1 MYNEKKGSEIMSE
14 VRMPTQK
21 RSIEKRD
28 RIIKMG
34 FELMCN
40 QGYYATNTA
49 DIAKYANV
57 STGIIYQ
64 YFNDK
69 REIFIEGARR
79 YSDEIM
85 FPIFMLIDENEKLP
99 VDLKSFFK
107 KIIETNK
114 KQHTSSK
121 RAHQEISA
129 LEHLDEDV
137 GAIFKNS
144 EITFSDKLYHLFIN
158 NGFCEEG
165 LKEKMHLIVNWID
178 NLAHEE
184 VYHKHSNLDYIVMEE
199 IVIEAILNILK

>member
-1 MYNEKKGSEIMSE
+1 
-14 VRMPTQK
+14 MPTQK

-40 QGYYATNTA
+40 QGYYDTNTV

-69 REIFIEGARR
+69 REIFIEGAKQ

-85 FPIFMLIDENEKLP
+85 FPIFMLIDEHEKLP
-99 VDLKSFFK
+99 DDLKSFFK

-114 KQHTSSK
+114 TS
-121 RAHQEISA
+121 
-129 LEHLDEDV
+129 
-137 GAIFKNS
+137 IF
-144 EITFSDKLYHLFIN
+144 
-158 NGFCEEG
+158 
-165 LKEKMHLIVNWID
+165 
-178 NLAHEE
+178 
-184 VYHKHSNLDYIVMEE
+184 
-199 IVIEAILNILK
+199 

>member
-1 MYNEKKGSEIMSE
+1 MSE

-21 RSIEKRD
+21 RSIEKRN

-40 QGYYATNTA
+40 QGYYDTNTV

-69 REIFIEGARR
+69 REIFIEGARQ

-85 FPIFMLIDENEKLP
+85 FPIFMLIDEHEKLP
-99 VDLKSFFK
+99 DDLREFFK
-107 KIIETNK
+107 KIIEINK

-121 RAHQEISA
+121 RAHQEIMA
-129 LEHLDEDV
+129 LEHLDEEV
-137 GAIFKNS
+137 GSIFKNS
-144 EITFSDKLYHLFIN
+144 EITFSNKLYHLFVH
-158 NGFCEEG
+158 NGFGKDG

-184 VYHKHSNLDYIVMEE
+184 VYHKHVNLDYEVMED
-199 IVIEAILNILK
+199 IVIETILNILK

>member
-1 MYNEKKGSEIMSE
+1 MSE

-40 QGYYATNTA
+40 QGYYDTNTV

-69 REIFIEGARR
+69 REIFIEGAKQ

-85 FPIFMLIDENEKLP
+85 FPIFMLIDEHEKLP
-99 VDLKSFFK
+99 DDLKSFFK

-121 RAHQEISA
+121 RAHQEITA
-129 LEHLDEDV
+129 LEHLDEEV
-137 GAIFKNS
+137 GSIFKNS
-144 EITFSDKLYHLFIN
+144 EIAFSDKLYHLFVH
-158 NGFCEEG
+158 NGFGKDG

-184 VYHKHSNLDYIVMEE
+184 VYHKHVNLDYEVMED

>member
-1 MYNEKKGSEIMSE
+1 MSE

-40 QGYYATNTA
+40 QGYYDTNTI

-69 REIFIEGARR
+69 REIFIEGARQ

-85 FPIFMLIDENEKLP
+85 FPIFMLIDEHEKLP
-99 VDLKSFFK
+99 DDLRGFFK
-107 KIIETNK
+107 KIIEINK

-121 RAHQEISA
+121 RAHQEITA
-129 LEHLDEDV
+129 IEHLDEEV
-137 GAIFKNS
+137 GSIFKNS
-144 EITFSDKLYHLFIN
+144 EIAFSDKLYHLFAH
-158 NGFCEEG
+158 NGFGKDG

-184 VYHKHSNLDYIVMEE
+184 VYHKHVNLDYEVMEA

>member
-1 MYNEKKGSEIMSE
+1 MSE

-40 QGYYATNTA
+40 QGYYATNTV

-69 REIFIEGARR
+69 REIFIEGAKQ

-85 FPIFMLIDENEKLP
+85 FPIFMLIDEHEKLP
-99 VDLKSFFK
+99 DDLKSFFK

-121 RAHQEISA
+121 RAHQEITA
-129 LEHLDEDV
+129 IEHLDEEV
-137 GAIFKNS
+137 EAIFKNS
-144 EITFSDKLYHLFIN
+144 EIAFSDKLYHLFVH
-158 NGFCEEG
+158 NGFGKNG

-184 VYHKHSNLDYIVMEE
+184 VYHKHANLDYEVMED

>member
-1 MYNEKKGSEIMSE
+1 
-14 VRMPTQK
+14 MPTQK

-40 QGYYATNTA
+40 QGYYDTNTV

-69 REIFIEGARR
+69 REIFIEGAKQ

-85 FPIFMLIDENEKLP
+85 FPIFMLIDEHEKLP
-99 VDLKSFFK
+99 DDLKSFFK

-121 RAHQEISA
+121 RAHQEITA
-129 LEHLDEDV
+129 LEHLDEEV
-137 GAIFKNS
+137 GSIFKNS
-144 EITFSDKLYHLFIN
+144 EIAFSDKLYHLFVH
-158 NGFCEEG
+158 NGFGKDG

-184 VYHKHSNLDYIVMEE
+184 VYHKHVNLDYEVMED